1 MYFFLLQEQIQWYK
15 EDNPV
20 EAMIVV
26 IGIGTL
32 ILIGLLVSLINKKRR
47 PSVKKQRPA
56 TPPNFS
62 IFTIHRIKKTYGL
75 EREQTKLLES
85 VLRSNSVSDPEKVL
99 ANPVLVDRY
108 FKRTYKT
115 IEENSISEED
125 AQLRY
130 EKLFTLRNDI
140 DSAPGAANETTVRLL
155 ANTPAILAA
164 EKENYPTKIIVNK
177 GQQVITELPR
187 NSLGSPV
194 RLTRGTPITLSFF
207 IKSSQGFAVNG
218 HVMGIADTGNGS
230 GLLITHNGK
239 LKALTKRKFR
249 RRQTFIR
256 CEFFLVYLDETGK
269 GRKKKS
275 RLVVN
280 NKRFSGTLLDISIGG
295 CSIKTSIPVQA
306 GSRMKIGID
315 YADNYKI
322 STLGQV
328 LRANRSGSLG
338 NILHIK
344 FLKVPRRAYNS
355 ISAIVYGY
363 DD

>member
-1 MYFFLLQEQIQWYK
+1 MKVCLQALRQALKTLLQ
-15 EDNPV
+15 
-20 EAMIVV
+20 
-26 IGIGTL
+26 
-32 ILIGLLVSLINKKRR
+32 GLL
-47 PSVKKQRPA
+47 
-56 TPPNFS
+56 
-62 IFTIHRIKKTYGL
+62 TIC
-75 EREQTKLLES
+75 
-85 VLRSNSVSDPEKVL
+85 RSH
-99 ANPVLVDRY
+99 
-108 FKRTYKT
+108 
-115 IEENSISEED
+115 
-125 AQLRY
+125 
-130 EKLFTLRNDI
+130 
-140 DSAPGAANETTVRLL
+140 TVYR
-155 ANTPAILAA
+155 
-164 EKENYPTKIIVNK
+164 
-177 GQQVITELPR
+177 
-187 NSLGSPV
+187 
-194 RLTRGTPITLSFF
+194 
-207 IKSSQGFAVNG
+207 
-218 HVMGIADTGNGS
+218 
-230 GLLITHNGK
+230 
-239 LKALTKRKFR
+239 
-249 RRQTFIR
+249 
-256 CEFFLVYLDETGK
+256 FLVYLDETGK